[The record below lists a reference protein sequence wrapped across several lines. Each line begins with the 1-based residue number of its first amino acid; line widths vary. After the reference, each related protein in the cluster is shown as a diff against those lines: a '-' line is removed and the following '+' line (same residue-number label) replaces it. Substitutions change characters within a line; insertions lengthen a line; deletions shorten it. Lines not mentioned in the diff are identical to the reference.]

1 MRFILST
8 IIVVF
13 MSIIKDT
20 DGIPR
25 AGQSSFDNDQQ
36 DDESDE
42 SVMRTPLTAVPI
54 LPTSPERFS
63 SYVRSKKCEPG
74 KIKLDISV
82 LLFSSCYVPIRLQ
95 SPSSRSHADPK

>member
-25 AGQSSFDNDQQ
+25 AGQSSSYDQQ

-54 LPTSPERFS
+54 LPTSPERLS

-82 LLFSSCYVPIRLQ
+82 LFFSSCYVPISLQ
-95 SPSSRSHADPK
+95 PPHRADSK